1 MSFALDLYNLYSD
14 VTLRKLDVFVRCIVD
29 IHPLKNVECVID
41 NILMVAKERNPQDP
55 WRI

>member
-29 IHPLKNVECVID
+29 IRPLKNVECVTD